1 MNVNEIVPRGTMGEI
16 AKLLKGLLLDIKE
29 NNGWA
34 FDYDTL
40 HNIAIEAEDY
50 EDSISMEEVESVL
63 LAIIELYD

>member
-1 MNVNEIVPRGTMGEI
+1 MNVPRGTMGEV
-16 AKLLKGLLLDIKE
+16 AKLLKGLLLDMKE
-29 NNGWA
+29 NNGWV

-40 HNIAIEAEDY
+40 HNIATEAKDY